1 MIENG
6 ADINACINYNCCTP
20 LMMACE
26 KTVND
31 QLNALTFLI
40 EHGAI
45 VNLQDIY
52 GSTALHYV
60 VQETVP

>member
-1 MIENG
+1 
-6 ADINACINYNCCTP
+6 
-20 LMMACE
+20 MMACE